1 MTSKEQ
7 FSKNPKLIP
16 PLIFAFYRPR
26 RQSLQGMQNS
36 IDYIEAEDR
45 GRSIGG
51 CFDKYGRCPLTIRRL
66 LPDNYV
72 EVMKKR

>member
-1 MTSKEQ
+1 MNIKKLAPNN
-7 FSKNPKLIP
+7 KN
-16 PLIFAFYRPR
+16 LIFAFYRPR